1 MKFDGEEVIVPFVK
15 DVIGGVQEEVMSPN
29 DSMAAL
35 SSAYSGNSM
44 LAQTSMPRDESSEKS
59 QPEMD
64 CSGGGGGSGSSG
76 NAGVVIDKETDLVVG
91 KEISPPIEQ

>member
-59 QPEMD
+59 QPEMVAAE
-64 CSGGGGGSGSSG
+64 
-76 NAGVVIDKETDLVVG
+76 AGVVIDKETDLVVG

>member
-29 DSMAAL
+29 DSMAA
-35 SSAYSGNSM
+35 YSGNSM

-59 QPEMD
+59 QPEMVAAE
-64 CSGGGGGSGSSG
+64 
-76 NAGVVIDKETDLVVG
+76 AGVVIDKETDLVVG